1 MRGPPLSACPI
12 PLGECIVLSYTPV
25 RSPAVPAMVAKL
37 RAALRAIE
45 KAHAATVPVKEE
57 VGLWTQKKGKA

>member
-1 MRGPPLSACPI
+1 MRGPPVNACPI

-25 RSPAVPAMVAKL
+25 KSAKVPAMVAKL
-37 RAALRAIE
+37 RDALRAIE

-57 VGLWTQKKGKA
+57 ASLWTQKKGKA